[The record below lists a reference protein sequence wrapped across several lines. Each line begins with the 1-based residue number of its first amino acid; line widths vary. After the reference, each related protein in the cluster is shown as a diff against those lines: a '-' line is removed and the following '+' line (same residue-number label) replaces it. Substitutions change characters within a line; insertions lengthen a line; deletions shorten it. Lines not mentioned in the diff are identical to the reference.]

1 MVLEMKITN
10 STINSHVFG
19 KPFILGSESVNSN
32 ESECK
37 ENIVVFPRVN
47 KSFNLIISL
56 CFLQYKY
63 ENHFYRKTKIEN
75 NRFTK

>member
-19 KPFILGSESVNSN
+19 KPFILGSVSVNSN

-37 ENIVVFPRVN
+37 ENIVVFLDLTSIYSN
-47 KSFNLIISL
+47 NSFEFHAL
-56 CFLQYKY
+56 
-63 ENHFYRKTKIEN
+63 
-75 NRFTK
+75 